1 MHEIFDAGSETTHD
15 QSVNNGIFNYDWLF
29 IKIL

>member
-15 QSVNNGIFNYDWLF
+15 QSVNNGIFNYD
-29 IKIL
+29 